1 MSTPPRRW
9 PLRPILLGGVL
20 LLAALVRLDYGSLER
35 GNRLFHD
42 GQLAEAEGIY
52 RRSAGAEVAGAA
64 DYNLGTTLI
73 PSGSPEAQLH
83 LESAAASPDSGIAQ
97 RGSYNL
103 GYLNLIRVEA

>member
-83 LESAAASPDSGIAQ
+83 LESAAASPDSGDRKSTRLNSSHVKI
-97 RGSYNL
+97 SY
-103 GYLNLIRVEA
+103 A